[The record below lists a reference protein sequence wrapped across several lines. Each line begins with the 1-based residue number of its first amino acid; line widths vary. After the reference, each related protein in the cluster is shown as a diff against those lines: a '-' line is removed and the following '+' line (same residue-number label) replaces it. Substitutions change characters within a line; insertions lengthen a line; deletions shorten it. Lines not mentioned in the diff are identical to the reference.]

1 MTDIDVNYGS
11 TKEETMSTTPG
22 ETFATEV
29 KVPAGA
35 SDTSLKLGLLTDPV
49 VLVVYGAT
57 GVSFKLDST
66 GTDPIKANP
75 FAVVSDEDG
84 LSIDEILLSNSA
96 AQEQTVYVYAEE

>member
-1 MTDIDVNYGS
+1 MSDIDVNYGS

-22 ETFATEV
+22 ETFAAEV

-35 SDTSLKLGLLTDPV
+35 SDTVLKLGLLTDPIA
-49 VLVVYGAT
+49 LIVYGAT

-66 GTDPIKANP
+66 GTDAIKANP
-75 FAVVSDEDG
+75 FAVVADEDG

-96 AQEQTVYVYAEE
+96 AQEQTVYIYAEE